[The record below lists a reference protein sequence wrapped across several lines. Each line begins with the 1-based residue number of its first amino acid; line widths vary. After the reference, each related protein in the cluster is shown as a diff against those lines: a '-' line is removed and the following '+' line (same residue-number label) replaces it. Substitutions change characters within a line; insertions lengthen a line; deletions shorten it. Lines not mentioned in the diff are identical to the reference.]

1 MKRIYQLIILAAAFS
16 LISCNR
22 QPKITRL
29 DTTTSGEAMIVSDDC
44 FSPIINEEI
53 SVFVGVNPEASITP
67 IYTNEVDAIN
77 LLLKD
82 SIRLLVAARNLTTAE
97 YNSIKSRKLSVRSTK
112 IALDGVALII
122 NKQNKDS
129 IISVSTIKKILNGE
143 IRNWNELN
151 PVSKLGEIKVVF
163 DNPNSSTVRFIK
175 DTILGEDVFS
185 ENIRSMES
193 NRAVLDFVSS
203 TPNSIGFVGVSWVSN
218 PEDSTNLTFSDKY
231 RVMSVSAYDD
241 ARVDN
246 SYQPVPA
253 WIAMYKYPLVRDV
266 YIITSDV
273 RGGLP
278 AGFMHFVAGSSGQ
291 RLIMK
296 SGMVPATQ
304 PIRLITEKTE
314 N

>member
-1 MKRIYQLIILAAAFS
+1 MKRIYQLLILAAAFS

-22 QPKITRL
+22 QPRVTRL
-29 DTTTSGEAMIVSDDC
+29 DTITSGEAMIVSDDC

-53 SVFVGVNPEASITP
+53 SVFEGVNPEASITP

-82 SIRLLVAARNLTTAE
+82 SIRLLVAARKLTTAE
-97 YNSIKSRKLSVRSTK
+97 YNSIKARKLSVRSTK
-112 IALDGVALII
+112 IALDGIALII

-129 IISVSTIKKILNGE
+129 IISISTIRKILTGE
-143 IRNWNELN
+143 IKDWNELN

-175 DTILGEDVFS
+175 DTILGKEVFS
-185 ENIRSMES
+185 ENIRSMET

-218 PEDSTNLTFSDKY
+218 PDDSTNLTFSSKY

-241 ARVDN
+241 AREDN

-266 YIITSDV
+266 YMITSDV

-296 SGMVPATQ
+296 RGMVPATQ